1 MISPDDAV
9 RHTQHYVGSN
19 PTPSKKK
26 KNQNMI
32 IPLSQFT
39 GNIGAKGPC

>member
-26 KNQNMI
+26 NQNMI
-32 IPLSQFT
+32 IPLNQFT
-39 GNIGAKGPC
+39 ANIGAKGPC